1 MASIEIPVPHSS
13 LSGLKILVTGAGGF
27 IGSRLYHYLC
37 ETGAEVH
44 AVSRSFWSPHEHGV
58 RVWQGDL
65 TDSATVRNLFRV
77 VKPDIIFHM
86 AGWAVGARDLSL
98 VFPTLQSNLVTTVNV
113 LTAATEIG
121 CQRIVF
127 PASLEEPDSE
137 VNSIPSSPY
146 AAAKWASRAY
156 ARMFY
161 QLYQTPVVIVRV
173 FLTYGP
179 GPEKQNKVIP
189 YVIRSLLQGEPPKL
203 TSGQR
208 LVDWIYIDDVVS
220 GLIAAAQAPGVEGDT
235 IDLGSGIL
243 VSIQSTVQQIVRLV
257 GTEIEPMFGALP
269 DRTFEQVKVADTAS
283 AYAKLGWQPLT
294 SLEKGLECTVAWYK
308 EQMARASEVEM
319 SASRGT

>member
-1 MASIEIPVPHSS
+1 MPVSHSG
-13 LSGLKILVTGAGGF
+13 LPGLKILVTGARGF

-37 ETGAEVH
+37 ETGAEVYS
-44 AVSRSFWSPHEHGV
+44 VSRSLQSPHEDGV

-65 TDSATVRNLFRV
+65 TDNATVRNLFRV

-86 AGWAVGARDLSL
+86 AGWAVGSRDLSL
-98 VFPTLQSNLVTTVNV
+98 VLPTLQSNLVTAVNV

-127 PASLEEPDSE
+127 PASLEEPDSD

-146 AAAKWASRAY
+146 AAAKWASSAY

-161 QLYQTPVVIVRV
+161 QLYQTPVVVARV

-179 GPEKQNKVIP
+179 GPERQNKVIP

-235 IDLGSGIL
+235 IDLGSGVL
-243 VSIQSTVQQIVRLV
+243 VSIQSAVQQIVRLV
-257 GTEIEPMFGALP
+257 GSGIEPILGALP
-269 DRTFEQVKVADTAS
+269 DRTFEQVKMADTAS
-283 AYAKLGWQPLT
+283 AYTKLRWQPLT

-308 EQMARASEVEM
+308 EQMAHASEVGI
-319 SASRGT
+319 SASRET

>member
-1 MASIEIPVPHSS
+1 MPHLPHSG
-13 LSGLKILVTGAGGF
+13 LSGLKILVTGARGF
-27 IGSRLYHYLC
+27 IGSRLYQYLC
-37 ETGAEVH
+37 ETGADVY
-44 AVSRSFWSPHEHGV
+44 AVSRSFRSPHEDGAH
-58 RVWQGDL
+58 VWQGDL
-65 TDSATVRNLFRV
+65 ADSAAVQNLFRV

-86 AGWAVGARDLSL
+86 AGLAVGARDLSL
-98 VFPTLQSNLVTTVNV
+98 VLPTLLSNLVTTANV

-137 VNSIPSSPY
+137 VNPIPSSPY

-189 YVIRSLLQGEPPKL
+189 YVIHSLLQGEPPKL

-220 GLIAAAQAPGVEGDT
+220 GLIAAAQAPGIEGDT

-243 VSIQSTVQQIVRLV
+243 VSIQSAVQQIVRLV
-257 GTEIEPMFGALP
+257 GAGVEPLFGALP
-269 DRTFEQVKVADTAS
+269 DRAFEQVKVADTAS
-283 AYAKLGWQPLT
+283 AYAKLRWQPLT
-294 SLEKGLECTVAWYK
+294 SLEKGLESTVAWYK
-308 EQMARASEVEM
+308 EQIRRS
-319 SASRGT
+319 